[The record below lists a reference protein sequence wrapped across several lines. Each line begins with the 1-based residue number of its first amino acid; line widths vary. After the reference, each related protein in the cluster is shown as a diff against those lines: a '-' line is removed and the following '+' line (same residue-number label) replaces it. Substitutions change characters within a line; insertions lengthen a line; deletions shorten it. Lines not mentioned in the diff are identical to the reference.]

1 MSTMSIRPRGIG
13 EILDG
18 AFRLYKEDVGLYVLT
33 ATLGALPFALVM
45 IASTGGSDAAL
56 AVVVVGGLGA
66 FILTMVV
73 WSALMDQMNRRLE
86 GEQPTFSGSM
96 KRGLGLFFRVA
107 WGAILAYF
115 VLFVGMM
122 VWMFASALVAMVGGF
137 VHEMVGVL
145 LGAVAAIFLAVVVFF
160 RAVAGSALFLPGI
173 IVESKTAYQSVKRG
187 FSLASGAQLRIVAVL
202 FLSWVLILVPLTAT
216 YFLTGTTAALIDPDA
231 LANGTISTGQ
241 LAAQQLLAVV
251 ASGFTTPF
259 LVACILLLHYD
270 QRVRREAFDLE
281 AEAGAL
287 AV

>member
-1 MSTMSIRPRGIG
+1 MSSMSIRPRGIG

-45 IASTGGSDAAL
+45 IASTGDSDAAL
-56 AVVVVGGLGA
+56 LTVVFGGLAA
-66 FILTMVV
+66 FVLTMVV

-86 GEQPTFSGSM
+86 GEQPTFGASM
-96 KRGLGLFFRVA
+96 KRGLSLFFRVA

-122 VWMFASALVAMVGGF
+122 VWMFGAGVVGMLGGLVHEIVGF
-137 VHEMVGVL
+137 VL
-145 LGAVAAIFLAVVVFF
+145 LAAAGITLMIIVFF
-160 RAVAGSALFLPGI
+160 RAVAGASLFLPGI
-173 IVESKTAYQSVKRG
+173 IVEGKTAYASVKRG
-187 FSLASGAQLRIVAVL
+187 FELAGGGQTRIVAVL

-216 YFLTGTTAALIDPDA
+216 YFLTGTTTALVDPDA
-231 LANGTISTGQ
+231 MANGAISAGQ
-241 LAAQQLLAVV
+241 VAAQQLLAVV

-287 AV
+287 AG

>member
-1 MSTMSIRPRGIG
+1 MNTMSIRPRGIG

-45 IASTGGSDAAL
+45 IASTGDSDTAL
-56 AVVVVGGLGA
+56 LAVVVGGLSA
-66 FILTMVV
+66 FVLTMVV

-86 GEQPTFSGSM
+86 GEQPTFSASM
-96 KRGLGLFFRVA
+96 KRGLNLFFRVA

-115 VLFVGMM
+115 VLFAGMM
-122 VWMFASALVAMVGGF
+122 VWMFASGLIAMLGGF

-145 LGAVAAIFLAVVVFF
+145 LGVLAGIFLAVVVFF

-173 IVESKTAYQSVKRG
+173 IVEGKTAYSSVKRG
-187 FSLASGAQLRIVAVL
+187 FALARGGHLRIVAVL
-202 FLSWVLILVPLTAT
+202 LLSWILILVPLTAT
-216 YFLTGTTAALIDPDA
+216 YFLTGTTAALVDPDA
-231 LANGTISTGQ
+231 VANGAISAGQ

-259 LVACILLLHYD
+259 LVACILLMHYD
-270 QRVRREAFDLE
+270 QRVRLEAFDLE

-287 AV
+287 AG